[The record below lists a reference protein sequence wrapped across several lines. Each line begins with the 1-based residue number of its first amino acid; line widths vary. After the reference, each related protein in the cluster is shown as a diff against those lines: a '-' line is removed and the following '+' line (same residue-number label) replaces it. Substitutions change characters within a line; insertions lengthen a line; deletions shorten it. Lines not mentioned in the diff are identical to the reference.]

1 MPTKSTKAHY
11 NKRVISVKPTSV
23 AIYQGIFASIIG
35 LSAAV
40 LSSLRNSIEI
50 AENTENLLAG
60 LTLGVATGTLAILVV
75 PLIYFGIGWIIG
87 LVQGLV
93 LNFLI
98 EASGG
103 IEVRLED
110 N

>member
-1 MPTKSTKAHY
+1 MPNKSTKTHY
-11 NKRVISVKPTSV
+11 NKRVVSVKPTSI
-23 AIYQGIFASIIG
+23 ATYQGIFASIIG
-35 LSAAV
+35 LAAAV

-50 AENTENLLAG
+50 AENTETLLAG
-60 LTLGVATGTLAILVV
+60 LTLGIATGALAILVV
-75 PLIYFGIGWIIG
+75 PLIYFGVGWIIG

-103 IEVRLED
+103 IEVRLDD